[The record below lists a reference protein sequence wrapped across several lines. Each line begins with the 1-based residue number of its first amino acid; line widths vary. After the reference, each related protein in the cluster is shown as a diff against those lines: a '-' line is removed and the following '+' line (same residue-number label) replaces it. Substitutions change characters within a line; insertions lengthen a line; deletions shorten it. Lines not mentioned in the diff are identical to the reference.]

1 MFVFV
6 CLIFVFVCFIF
17 VFVCFFCICLLQIIQ
32 LRACHNVCSGPAGKF
47 WPLVLVLCLLACL
60 RRPLVVV
67 DRRRLVASF
76 ALSLASGSRR
86 AQWAGRGAA
95 TTWKNWL
102 PPWGES
108 VSHPASSSLRELQPP
123 AASQDALLHQVLFT
137 LLGIYNLP
145 GIGRAPYRGLWLEL
159 SLNPQ
164 PISPPS

>member
-1 MFVFV
+1 MHTCNNFAFLLLHHLYLFALSFAFFCSIFCSFLLYIWYLFDLYLVFVFFIFVFVCFMFVFV

-86 AQWAGRGAA
+86 AQ
-95 TTWKNWL
+95 
-102 PPWGES
+102 
-108 VSHPASSSLRELQPP
+108 
-123 AASQDALLHQVLFT
+123 
-137 LLGIYNLP
+137 
-145 GIGRAPYRGLWLEL
+145 
-159 SLNPQ
+159 
-164 PISPPS
+164 